1 MLSCCHVVR
10 YIVSTRIRT
19 GRSVEGFPFNPN
31 MTEDQ
36 YLALEKKATAA
47 FDKMPDRLE
56 GDYFPLTGE
65 RSEVTSHSQYNQ
77 WLPGKWPLLGTKA
90 GYSDKRISS
99 GPKSHKIKLT
109 NEQ

>member
-47 FDKMPDRLE
+47 FEKMPDRLA

-65 RSEVTSHSQYNQ
+65 GTSQYN
-77 WLPGKWPLLGTKA
+77 
-90 GYSDKRISS
+90 
-99 GPKSHKIKLT
+99 
-109 NEQ
+109 

>member
-1 MLSCCHVVR
+1 MSIIVR

-47 FDKMPDRLE
+47 FEKMPDRLA
-56 GDYFPLTGE
+56 GDYFPLTGG
-65 RSEVTSHSQYNQ
+65 RWEVTLQYNGLHG
-77 WLPGKWPLLGTKA
+77 WIFK
-90 GYSDKRISS
+90 YNI
-99 GPKSHKIKLT
+99 
-109 NEQ
+109 

>member
-1 MLSCCHVVR
+1 MSLTDILV
-10 YIVSTRIRT
+10 RT

-47 FDKMPDRLE
+47 FEKMPDRLE

-65 RSEVTSHSQYNQ
+65 GTSQYN
-77 WLPGKWPLLGTKA
+77 
-90 GYSDKRISS
+90 
-99 GPKSHKIKLT
+99 
-109 NEQ
+109 